1 MYSLFKK
8 GDMVILD
15 FSPIREDVGIIKNVK
30 LTISGKTYIY
40 SVYDLNT
47 KNINYFTEE
56 RLKELGNK

>member
-1 MYSLFKK
+1 MYPLFKK

-47 KNINYFTEE
+47 KSINYFTEE

>member
-1 MYSLFKK
+1 MYPLFKK